1 MLSESQRDLLVWM
14 CQPGEDSF
22 LFQAMLGEH
31 DSLLAGPGGEGQG
44 LGHEGERSPGGAGT

>member
-1 MLSESQRDLLVWM
+1 MMLSESQRDLLVCM

-31 DSLLAGPGGEGQG
+31 DSLLAGLGQRARIG
-44 LGHEGERSPGGAGT
+44 TRRGAISRGPCT